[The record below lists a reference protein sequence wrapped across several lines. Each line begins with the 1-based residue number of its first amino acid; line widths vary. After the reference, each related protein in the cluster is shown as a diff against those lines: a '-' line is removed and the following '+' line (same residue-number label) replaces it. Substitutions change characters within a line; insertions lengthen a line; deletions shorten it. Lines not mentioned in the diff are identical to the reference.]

1 MKRRTS
7 IAFLS
12 SATAWPLAARAQQP
26 KLPRVGVLV
35 PSNPE
40 PFFSLFKQGLS
51 GQGYIE
57 GKNIQFEFRSAD
69 GKPELLP
76 GLAQELVR
84 LNVDIIVVW
93 TGLAALAAQQA
104 SKTIPIVMSS
114 AADPVGM
121 GLVASLAR
129 PGGNVTGL
137 SSTSD
142 QLAPK
147 LLEFI
152 RALLPDAR
160 RVAVLANAADPF
172 GKTLI
177 REVERGGQALG
188 IAIQAIEVRSVADY
202 DAAFAAMKKQRAQA
216 VIVQG
221 SLPRKAAAELARKQ
235 RLPAVSFNG
244 VFSKEGGLLSY
255 SPNQNDMHQRAAHY
269 IDRILKGA
277 KPADLPVEQPTRFEL
292 IINLQTAKAIGV
304 AVPRELR
311 IRADE
316 VIELN

>member
-1 MKRRTS
+1 MKRRAS
-7 IAFLS
+7 IAWLGG
-12 SATAWPLAARAQQP
+12 AAAWPLAARAQP
-26 KLPRVGVLV
+26 ANLPRIGVLV

-40 PFFSLFKQGLS
+40 PFFSAFKQGLS
-51 GQGYIE
+51 EQGYVE

-69 GKPELLP
+69 GRSELLP

-93 TGLAALAAQQA
+93 TGIAALAAQQA

-121 GLVASLAR
+121 GLVGSLAR

-137 SSTSD
+137 SSTSS
-142 QLAPK
+142 QLGPK

-152 RALLPDAR
+152 RALLPRAR
-160 RVAVLANAADPF
+160 RVAVLANAADGF
-172 GKTLI
+172 GKTLV
-177 REVERGGQALG
+177 REVERGGQTLG
-188 IAIQAIEVRSVADY
+188 IGIQALEVRSVADY
-202 DAAFAAMKKQRAQA
+202 DAAFAAMKKERAQA

-221 SLPRKAAAELARKQ
+221 SLPRKAAAERALKQ

-244 VFSKEGGLLSY
+244 LFPKEGGLLSY
-255 SPNQNDMHQRAAHY
+255 SPNQNELHQRAAYY

-292 IINLQTAKAIGV
+292 IINLQVARALGI

-316 VIELN
+316 VIE